1 MSALKSNIKCELSK
15 TDSLSEF
22 EDTKIKTL
30 NNQQNI
36 LETLKDQNDQLT
48 LWEKQQKSQQ
58 GTDQPNKAN
67 NQH

>member
-36 LETLKDQNDQLT
+36 LETLR
-48 LWEKQQKSQQ
+48 EKIKFLQMELQK
-58 GTDQPNKAN
+58 KRYC
-67 NQH
+67 